1 MNFKQ
6 AEFTLIEQIRKQTT
20 TKEARKLLKK
30 NKQASEI

>member
-6 AEFTLIEQIRKQTT
+6 AEFNLIEQIRKQTT